1 MLNTLRGFALGS
13 GKKSISVSNPLTL
26 LSSQNTFSKVQRRW
40 ESVSSSHKPDSA
52 LAEEL
57 ANVSTASPL
66 LSQDPS
72 TLTAPQKFVRALP
85 ESWIPYA
92 ELMRLDKPIG
102 TWLLYSPCTWAIT
115 MAAYTTSAP
124 LLQTGAMLGLFGIGS
139 IIMRGAGCTI
149 NDILDR
155 NMDNKVGRTITR
167 PLARKAV
174 SVPQA
179 ITFLGAQCFA
189 GLGILLCL
197 PLDCFWLGAA
207 SLPFVATYPLFKR
220 FTYYPQASLSFCF
233 TWGALLG
240 FPAMGVWNIPAMI
253 ALHISS
259 FAWCMTYDTIYAHQ
273 DKKFDI
279 KAGVKSTALKWAERT
294 KPILNRLTVAQI
306 GLLAAA
312 GIFNSMGPFFYASV
326 GVAAYRVF
334 SMVKKVDLD
343 DPDNCW
349 GWFVNNIK
357 TGHAIWAGCTLD
369 YICRLLGF
377 F

>member
-1 MLNTLRGFALGS
+1 MTL
-13 GKKSISVSNPLTL
+13 
-26 LSSQNTFSKVQRRW
+26 
-40 ESVSSSHKPDSA
+40 
-52 LAEEL
+52 
-57 ANVSTASPL
+57 
-66 LSQDPS
+66 
-72 TLTAPQKFVRALP
+72 PQKFVRSLP
-85 ESWIPYA
+85 EPLIPYA

-102 TWLLYSPCTWAIT
+102 TWLLYTPCTWAIT

-124 LLQTGAMLGLFGIGS
+124 PLQTVSMLALFGIGS

-167 PLARKAV
+167 PLARRAV

-179 ITFLGAQCFA
+179 VGFLGAQCFA

-240 FPAMGVWNIPAMI
+240 FPAMGLWNVPAMM
-253 ALHISS
+253 ALHASA

-279 KAGVKSTALKWAERT
+279 VADVKSTALKWGDGT
-294 KPILNRLTVAQI
+294 KPILRGLTVAQI

-312 GIFNSMGPFFYASV
+312 GVFNAMGPFFYTAV

-334 SMVKKVDLD
+334 SMIKKVDLD
-343 DPDNCW
+343 NPDDCW
-349 GWFVNNIK
+349 KWFLNNIN
-357 TGHAIWAGCTLD
+357 TGHVIFGGCLAD
-369 YICRLLGF
+369 YAFRLMGIF
-377 F
+377 

>member
-1 MLNTLRGFALGS
+1 MFLSRTNQIPVFGL
-13 GKKSISVSNPLTL
+13 KSIRPSGSVLFPSLCIQRSRQT
-26 LSSQNTFSKVQRRW
+26 QRRW
-40 ESVSSSHKPDSA
+40 ETVNHGPELASVSKD
-52 LAEEL
+52 
-57 ANVSTASPL
+57 SPL
-66 LSQDPS
+66 LSQDVS
-72 TLTAPQKFVRALP
+72 TMTIPQKFVRALP
-85 ESWIPYA
+85 APLIPYA

-115 MAAYTTSAP
+115 MAAYSSAAP
-124 LLQTGAMLGLFGIGS
+124 LSQTVTMLGLFGVGS
-139 IIMRGAGCTI
+139 VIMRGAGCTI
-149 NDILDR
+149 NDLLDR
-155 NMDNKVGRTITR
+155 NMDNKVARTVTR
-167 PLARKAV
+167 PLARRAV

-197 PLDCFWLGAA
+197 PLDCFWLGAL

-240 FPAMGVWNIPAMI
+240 FPAMGVWNIPAML
-253 ALHISS
+253 ALHASS

-279 KAGVKSTALKWAERT
+279 TAGVKSTALKWADKS
-294 KPILNRLTVAQI
+294 KPIMKGLTVGQI
-306 GLLAAA
+306 GLLTAS
-312 GIFNSMGPFFYASV
+312 GIFNAMGPFFYASV
-326 GVAAYRVF
+326 AVAAYRVF
-334 SMVKKVDLD
+334 NMIRKVDLD

-349 GWFVNNIK
+349 KWFLNNIH
-357 TGHAIWAGCTLD
+357 TGHVIWLGCLGD
-369 YICRLLGF
+369 YFSRLLGF